1 MLPHISG
8 TMVKGFM
15 QTVLWIVG
23 FLLLFYLT
31 ITALLYAF
39 QSKFIYFPSREVLVT
54 PGSVGLNYND
64 VRLQTEDGVMIA
76 GWYVLAGENSKVV
89 LFFHG
94 NRGNISHRLDTIEI
108 LHRMEL
114 SVLMIDYR
122 GYGQSEGNTDEQG
135 TYLDAEAAWRYLV
148 EERQIDPKRIIILG
162 RSLGGGIASWLAL
175 QHPPKALIL
184 EATFTSVTDM
194 AGQQYPFLPTKWL
207 TRNRYDTASR
217 LPEINVPVFIVHSPP
232 DDVIPYSHGQHL
244 FELANEPKVFLEIEG
259 GHNEGFIFSQVYRE
273 GLKAFVDEY
282 AGGY

>member
-1 MLPHISG
+1 
-8 TMVKGFM
+8 M
-15 QTVLWIVG
+15 QTILWIVG
-23 FLLLFYLT
+23 ILLLFYVA

-54 PGSVGLNYND
+54 PASIGLDFDD
-64 VRLQTEDGVMIA
+64 VRLQTEDGVSIA
-76 GWYVLAGENSKVV
+76 GWYVPADENSKVV

-94 NRGNISHRLDTIEI
+94 NGGNISHRLDTIEI
-108 LHRMEL
+108 LHKMGL

-122 GYGQSEGNTDEQG
+122 GYGQSEGDTDEQG

-148 EERQIDPKRIIILG
+148 EERQIDPERIIILG
-162 RSLGGGIASWLAL
+162 RSLGGGVASWLAW

-217 LPEINVPVFIVHSPP
+217 MREIEVPVFIVHSPS
-232 DDVIPYSHGQHL
+232 DDIIPYAHGQRL
-244 FELANEPKVFLEIEG
+244 FELANEPKAFLEIDG
-259 GHNEGFIFSQVYRE
+259 GHNEGFVRSQKYWE
-273 GLKAFVDEY
+273 GLKTFIDEY
-282 AGGY
+282 AGGVSSQ

>member
-1 MLPHISG
+1 
-8 TMVKGFM
+8 M

-23 FLLLFYLT
+23 ILLLFYVA
-31 ITALLYAF
+31 ITALLYVF
-39 QSKFIYFPSREVLVT
+39 QSKFIYFPSRQVLVT
-54 PGSVGLNYND
+54 PASIGLAFD
-64 VRLQTEDGVMIA
+64 EVRLQTEDGVSIA
-76 GWYVLAGENSKVV
+76 GWYVPADEDSKIV

-94 NRGNISHRLDTIEI
+94 NGGNISHRLDTIEI
-108 LHRMEL
+108 LHRMGL

-122 GYGQSEGNTDEQG
+122 GYGQSEGSTDEQG

-148 EERQIDPKRIIILG
+148 EERQFEPERIIILG
-162 RSLGGGIASWLAL
+162 RSLGGGVASWLAW

-184 EATFTSVTDM
+184 EASFTSVTDM

-217 LPEINVPVFIVHSPP
+217 LPEIEVPVFIVHSPS
-232 DDVIPYSHGQHL
+232 DDVIPYSHGRRL

-273 GLKAFVDEY
+273 GLKAFIDEY
-282 AGGY
+282 AGGVSSQ